1 MQIWAIR
8 ARLPPAPC
16 PGRIGRGS
24 PSRQVCSLLPVFPQF
39 CSCHCAYAFLI
50 FLACAPRYCLGS
62 YVPCSVMFSLYPFH
76 STCFKVYVYNVCI
89 NPFLSTGSVTCLFS
103 YFTLCFIFMSW
114 LPFLPLDTALFF
126 PFFRLFCLI
135 YVIDACLHCYS
146 RCCAQGYVVL
156 LLLLLLPFC
165 FRLAIHCIGHVVLLL
180 LLLSTFCSR
189 AAILLDAI

>member
-1 MQIWAIR
+1 MYQSFPVSR
-8 ARLPPAPC
+8 FSYLPAD
-16 PGRIGRGS
+16 
-24 PSRQVCSLLPVFPQF
+24 
-39 CSCHCAYAFLI
+39 CA
-50 FLACAPRYCLGS
+50 CMCQP
-62 YVPCSVMFSLYPFH
+62 
-76 STCFKVYVYNVCI
+76 
-89 NPFLSTGSVTCLFS
+89 LFS
-103 YFTLCFIFMSW
+103 YFTLCFIFMLW

-189 AAILLDAI
+189 AAILFRHSRPHKYLMS